1 MLIRGGRTY
10 AADDGSGGSGGGG
23 GGGAPGPDGG
33 AGGGGTWYA
42 GKVDQETVGHW
53 QNRGWDVSDPVK
65 VSTAV
70 TKAWRDAEAATQAL
84 HGVPADR
91 ILKMPAPGDEAATK
105 AFHQRLGAPAAPEG
119 YDFSGVKFKDGTD
132 LEPTFTTPL
141 AQTFHKL
148 GVSKDAAS
156 EVVRQVVN
164 WVEGVDAS
172 ESAETTAKVQAEQQA
187 LKNNWG
193 QNFDNNRFVAR
204 TAAGKLGVT
213 PAELDALDG
222 QIGHARVMEMFRQIG
237 EQMGEAK
244 FTGGG
249 PGGGPQP
256 MTQEQAV
263 ARIADLKRD
272 SAWVTKFLA
281 GDTAAR
287 NEMTSLQR
295 MKLGGVDE
303 SLRPTKYAR

>member
-70 TKAWRDAEAATQAL
+70 TKAWRDLEAATQAL

-91 ILKMPAPGDEAATK
+91 LLKMPAPGDEAATR

-119 YDFSGVKFKDGTD
+119 YDFSTVKRADGTAVD
-132 LEPTFTTPL
+132 ATVTAPL
-141 AQTFHKL
+141 AAQFHKL
-148 GVSKDAAS
+148 GISKDAAT
-156 EVVRQVVN
+156 EIVKQIVAQN
-164 WVEGVDAS
+164 
-172 ESAETTAKVQAEQQA
+172 ESTALAQGTETAAKVQAEQQA

-193 QNFDNNRFVAR
+193 QNFHNNRFVAR

-263 ARIADLKRD
+263 ARISDLKRD
-272 SAWVTKFLA
+272 SVWVTKYLA

-287 NEMTSLQR
+287 NEMAGLQR